1 MYAYDKEMML
11 IARDHF
17 AVMIDYAVTW
27 CGMDLRAFY
36 NRFLG
41 SLVDVAFGEG
51 HPKFTLGMSGIEL
64 AVRVVENTGG
74 ELPLD
79 DSYTFPGEDASY
91 YWTGW
96 ALCQY
101 QWYKGVGFAAIDRGG
116 LPVEKIQE
124 LFHPLHEADIT
135 KVFAVFDTYF
145 HPRALSM
152 KECRKD
158 LGLTQQELSQRSGV
172 SLRMVR
178 AYEQGRQDLGM
189 AESATLL
196 RLSRAL
202 GIPPARL
209 VEGWESGRNK

>member
-1 MYAYDKEMML
+1 MHAYDKDMML
-11 IARDHF
+11 SARDNF

-27 CGMDLRAFY
+27 CGKDLREFY

-41 SLVDVAFGEG
+41 SLIDIAFGIG

-64 AVRVVENTGG
+64 AGRVYENTGG

-79 DSYTFPGEDASY
+79 GSYRFPYADSSY

-101 QWYKGVGFAAIDRGG
+101 QWYKGISFASIDRNG
-116 LPVEKIQE
+116 LPVEKIHE

-135 KVFAVFDTYF
+135 KVFDVFDTCYR
-145 HPRALSM
+145 PRARSL
-152 KECRKD
+152 KECRKAI
-158 LGLTQQELSQRSGV
+158 GLTQAALAGRSDV
-172 SLRMVR
+172 SLRMIR
-178 AYEQGRQDLGM
+178 AYEQGTQDLSR
-189 AESATLL
+189 AEASTLL

-202 GIPPARL
+202 CVPPERL
-209 VEGWESGRNK
+209 VEGL